1 MLFFEAFENLNVSK
15 EVHDLFQSVDVE
27 KIVAS
32 KAKKQL
38 CIHIRSNRL
47 ITYTNI
53 KKMEYQLKKQI
64 FTGVMDNIMFEEH
77 YNLSEQYTA
86 EKLMPIYYDSFLL
99 ELKEKYNLNI
109 NLSTITFYIIT
120 L

>member
-15 EVHDLFQSVDVE
+15 EFHDLFQSVDVE

-53 KKMEYQLKKQI
+53 KKME
-64 FTGVMDNIMFEEH
+64 
-77 YNLSEQYTA
+77 
-86 EKLMPIYYDSFLL
+86 
-99 ELKEKYNLNI
+99 
-109 NLSTITFYIIT
+109 
-120 L
+120 